1 MLTRALCVQVVA
13 DTVALQAERRTAAD
27 EEYKGMVAAQEAA
40 ERARQAEE
48 ARLAEEAAA
57 AAAAAAAAEN
67 VAADADA
74 PQEGIEGEGAAE

>member
-1 MLTRALCVQVVA
+1 MQVVA

-57 AAAAAAAAEN
+57 AAAAAAAEN

>member
-1 MLTRALCVQVVA
+1 MQVVA

-57 AAAAAAAAEN
+57 AAAAAAAEN

-74 PQEGIEGEGAAE
+74 PQEGIEGEGAAA

>member
-57 AAAAAAAAEN
+57 AAAPAAAEN